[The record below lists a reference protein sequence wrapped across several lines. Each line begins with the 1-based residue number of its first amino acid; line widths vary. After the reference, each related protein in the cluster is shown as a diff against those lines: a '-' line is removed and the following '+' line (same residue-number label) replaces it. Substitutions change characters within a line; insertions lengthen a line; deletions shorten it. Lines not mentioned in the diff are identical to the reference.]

1 LTCSFHRSL
10 ICVMVSVYR
19 QQDNGRV
26 GWRVLGVFD
35 LGISGAFW
43 HNCIPIGV
51 ATKTL
56 AFGLF

>member
-1 LTCSFHRSL
+1 
-10 ICVMVSVYR
+10 MVSVYR